1 MPEPAKSHSPL
12 LVVMGVSGCG
22 KTTVGTTLAK
32 RLGWNYQEGDAFH
45 PPANVAKLR
54 AGQPLHDEDREPW
67 LAAIA
72 EWIDACRLQDRPG
85 IIGCSALKRIYR
97 DFLRSG
103 RPQVWFVYLR
113 VPHTELQRR
122 VATRHHEYMP
132 AALLDSQL
140 RTLEE
145 PAAEEPRTIT
155 IDAAGTISS
164 TVDAILRRLRETHI
178 L

>member
-1 MPEPAKSHSPL
+1 MPDPVESHYPV

-22 KTTVGTTLAK
+22 KTTVGATLAK

-54 AGQPLHDEDREPW
+54 AGHPLHDEDREPW

-72 EWIDACRLQDRPG
+72 EWIDAHRVQNRPG
-85 IIGCSALKRIYR
+85 IVGCSALRRTYR
-97 DFLRSG
+97 DFLRAG

-113 VPHTELQRR
+113 VPHAELQRR

-132 AALLDSQL
+132 ASLLDSQL

-145 PAAEEPRTIT
+145 PTAEEPRTLT
-155 IDAAGTISS
+155 IDAVGTISS
-164 TVDAILRRLRETHI
+164 TVDAILRCLRETNI

>member
-1 MPEPAKSHSPL
+1 MAEQVESHFPM

-22 KTTVGTTLAK
+22 KTTVGAALAK
-32 RLGWNYQEGDAFH
+32 RLGWDYQEGDAFH

-54 AGQPLHDEDREPW
+54 AGHPLHDEDREPW

-72 EWIDACRLQDRPG
+72 EWIDARRSQNRPG
-85 IIGCSALKRIYR
+85 IVGCSALKRIHR
-97 DFLRSG
+97 DFLRAG

-113 VPHTELQRR
+113 VPHVELQRR

-132 AALLDSQL
+132 ASLLDSQL
-140 RTLEE
+140 QTLEE
-145 PAAEEPRTIT
+145 PAVDESRTLT
-155 IDAAGTISS
+155 IDAIGTLSA
-164 TVDAILRRLRETHI
+164 TVDAILRRLREANI

>member
-1 MPEPAKSHSPL
+1 MPEPVKSRSPV

-22 KTTVGTTLAK
+22 KTTVGTTLAE
-32 RLGWNYQEGDAFH
+32 RLGWSYQEGDAFH

-54 AGQPLHDEDREPW
+54 AGHPLRDEDREPW
-67 LAAIA
+67 LAAVA
-72 EWIDACRLQDRPG
+72 GWIDARRLQDRPG
-85 IIGCSALKRIYR
+85 IVGCSALKRSYR
-97 DFLRSG
+97 DFLRAG

-113 VPHTELQRR
+113 VPRAELQRR

-132 AALLDSQL
+132 ASLLDSQL
-140 RTLEE
+140 QTLEE
-145 PAAEEPRTIT
+145 PTSEEPRTLT

-164 TVDAILRRLRETHI
+164 TVDAILRRLREMHI

>member
-1 MPEPAKSHSPL
+1 MPEPVESHSPV

-22 KTTVGTTLAK
+22 KTTVGATLAK
-32 RLGWNYQEGDAFH
+32 RLGWTYQEGDAFH
-45 PPANVAKLR
+45 PPANVEKLSSGR
-54 AGQPLHDEDREPW
+54 PLRDEDREPW

-72 EWIDACRLQDRPG
+72 KWIDASRARHVPG
-85 IIGCSALKRIYR
+85 IVGCSALKRIYR
-97 DFLRSG
+97 DFLRAG

-113 VPHTELQRR
+113 VPRKDLQRR

-132 AALLDSQL
+132 ASLLDDQL

-145 PAAEEPRTIT
+145 PAADEPRALT
-155 IDAAGTISS
+155 IDAAGSISS
-164 TVDAILRRLRETHI
+164 TVDAILRRLREANI